1 MTATAQFTGNCTAAP
16 ELRALQNGSMVAEIR
31 FAVKQRG
38 KKNRDGSWEDLPPWY
53 MSAEVWGKGGQWA
66 ADNLNKGDFVQ
77 VSGVLEQQAWT
88 DKQTGETK
96 TKLIITQT
104 TVDLLQSKADR
115 EVIKAAKYGGA
126 PAQQPQSVAAGVGA
140 QNLANA
146 LGGNVVPN
154 NGNDIPF

>member
-16 ELRALQNGSMVAEIR
+16 QLRALQNGSMVAEIR

-88 DKQTGETK
+88 TRKPASK

-115 EVIKAAKYGGA
+115 EVIKAAKNGGA
-126 PAQQPQSVAAGVGA
+126 PAQQQQTVAAGVGA

-154 NGNDIPF
+154 NGNEIPF

>member
-1 MTATAQFTGNCTAAP
+1 
-16 ELRALQNGSMVAEIR
+16 
-31 FAVKQRG
+31 
-38 KKNRDGSWEDLPPWY
+38 